1 MITRH
6 KLTKACLPGAARM
19 AHRGLLFFRTPVTAR
34 QRQIIRTGFTLI
46 ELLVVI
52 AIIAILIALL
62 LPAVQQAREAARR
75 TQCRNNLQQLV
86 LAIHNYMAAHEVLPP
101 GSQNATGPVHNLPD
115 GYHMGWMTQILPYIE
130 QPAAFRHI
138 DFTSSVYS
146 QANQP
151 VRGRAFSVMQCPSSV
166 NTFSDESLPQSWGG
180 STSYAGVHHPVGA
193 YVNSGQL
200 GVFFLNS
207 SVRYEEIEDGSSN
220 TLFLGEYEDPR
231 DYGPGT
237 LLVNLSW
244 MSGTRASLRNGG
256 LRINEWRSQISNQ
269 FQGPMNPLGGE
280 ENAGEMLPGWIDE
293 TTSEE
298 TPDEATSDPVAQ
310 PGESAGEPEKTL
322 TPEEITQAQIDRI
335 VAKIGPATGGF
346 SSLHTGGCHFAL
358 GDGSV
363 RFLSENIDMKTFRML
378 MDRQDGRLLPS
389 DF

>member
-1 MITRH
+1 MIRLWMQSMFIRQINT
-6 KLTKACLPGAARM
+6 
-19 AHRGLLFFRTPVTAR
+19 R
-34 QRQIIRTGFTLI
+34 QRQAVRTGFTLI

-151 VRGRAFSVMQCPSSV
+151 VRGRAFSVMQCSSSV

-180 STSYAGVHHPVGA
+180 STSYAGVHHPVEA

-200 GVFFLNS
+200 GVLFLNS

-231 DYGPGT
+231 DYGLGPA
-237 LLVNLSW
+237 LVNLSW

-256 LRINEWRSQISNQ
+256 LRINALKSRALSQ

-293 TTSEE
+293 TTNEE
-298 TPDEATSDPVAQ
+298 TPGEATSDPMAQ
-310 PGESAGEPEKTL
+310 PGESTGEPATTL
-322 TPEEITQAQIDRI
+322 TPEEIAQAQIDRI
-335 VAKIGPATGGF
+335 VAKMGPATGGF
-346 SSLHTGGCHFAL
+346 SSAHTGGCHFAL